1 MLAARSYP
9 EEQQDIVCMFTNI
22 YPKEIQMDKYKYNI
36 YSIINLCV
44 LHSVT
49 ICFVVILN
57 VT

>member
-9 EEQQDIVCMFTNI
+9 EEQQYLFYVFTNK
-22 YPKEIQMDKYKYNI
+22 YPKGIQMDKYKYNI